1 MQCKGSCVSAW
12 ERTSVGRT
20 IERNY
25 MQAPVLPLSSTASAS
40 THLQRKPRRGFI
52 DRGSVKLPHSR
63 PQRTNTCSCTGKA
76 PAVQISKAAKSQIPQ
91 VSRSR
96 ITPQGFL
103 AGPCDETP
111 DYGALDSSPWNKAI
125 MALFRR
131 RMVSALK
138 EDSEAQG

>member
-1 MQCKGSCVSAW
+1 
-12 ERTSVGRT
+12 
-20 IERNY
+20 
-25 MQAPVLPLSSTASAS
+25 MQAPVLPLSSTASTS
-40 THLQRKPRRGFI
+40 THLQRKPLTAFV
-52 DRGSVKLPHSR
+52 DRDSGKLPQSR
-63 PQRTNTCSCTGKA
+63 PLRTSTCFCTAKA
-76 PAVQISKAAKSQIPQ
+76 PAVQISKAAKSQVPQ

-103 AGPCDETP
+103 AGPYDEAP

-131 RMVSALK
+131 KMVNALV